1 MQSGFLLQSLHAG
14 NAASAGFAYV
24 LILKLGQCL
33 GRIAEHAGGLV
44 LLQDDAIILGEDLQF
59 IPFSNVQNSAQL
71 DGQYDSSQFVYFADN
86 ASGFHIF
93 VHPFR

>member
-1 MQSGFLLQSLHAG
+1 M
-14 NAASAGFAYV
+14 
-24 LILKLGQCL
+24 LILELGQCL
-33 GRIAEHAGGLV
+33 GRIAENARSLV

-59 IPFSNVQNSAQL
+59 IPFSDIQYSAQL

-86 ASGFHIF
+86 AGGFHIF